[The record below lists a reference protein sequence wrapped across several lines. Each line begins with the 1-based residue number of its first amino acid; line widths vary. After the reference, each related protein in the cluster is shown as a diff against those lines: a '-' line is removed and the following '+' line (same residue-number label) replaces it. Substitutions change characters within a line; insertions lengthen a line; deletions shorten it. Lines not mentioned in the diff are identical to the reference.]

1 MNSEA
6 IRKLLLKLLV
16 DFEDELQSDNLRQ
29 KVLSLIPCYH
39 QLRDL
44 GKSLIPTAEAR
55 SARDR
60 ILHYLLK
67 YQGVIISGDELLVVS
82 GIQEYARRIR
92 ELRVQ
97 FGWSIAS
104 GLTVAQMAEEN
115 EFPFAPIDA
124 AAMGP
129 SEYILL
135 SDEQDRD
142 AAHRWNLANEIRR
155 ENISV
160 RDRLL
165 KYFRNN
171 IGQKITGE
179 ELKYLARDKSEW
191 ARRVREL
198 RTEYGW
204 PIVTKNTG
212 RPDLEV
218 GVYLLEADRQSP
230 EHDRRLSDP
239 VKRNILRR
247 DGYKCTACA
256 WSHDEWNRSDPRHLE
271 LHHQKTHEKGGDNT
285 ENNLVSL
292 CTVCHDDIH
301 RTKKTS
307 DNVDYRAEN

>member
-1 MNSEA
+1 MNAET
-6 IRKLLLKLLV
+6 IRKQLLELLI
-16 DFEDELQSDNLRQ
+16 DFEDELKSDNLRQ

-44 GKSLIPTAEAR
+44 GKSLISPAEAR

-60 ILHYLLK
+60 ILHYFLK

-104 GLTVAQMAEEN
+104 GLTAAQMAEEN
-115 EFPFAPIDA
+115 EFDFAHIDA
-124 AAMGP
+124 AVMGP
-129 SEYILL
+129 SDYILL

-160 RDRLL
+160 RDKLL
-165 KYFRNN
+165 KYFRKNV
-171 IGQKITGE
+171 GQKITGE

-204 PIVTKNTG
+204 PIVTQNTG

-230 EHDRRLSDP
+230 KHDRRIPDP
-239 VKRNILRR
+239 VKCNVLRR
-247 DGYKCTACA
+247 DDYKCTVCA

-271 LHHQKTHEKGGDNT
+271 LHHQKTHATGGGNT
-285 ENNLVSL
+285 EDNLVTL

-301 RTKKTS
+301 RNK
-307 DNVDYRAEN
+307 